1 MALAI
6 LYLLFLLPLVFSAI
20 SDVSTLG
27 RREMNRIIHDAV
39 GKKGASKRALGR
51 SLFRRRST
59 GQARGESGPFTV
71 TGNISLP
78 VQFGRPATLSC
89 NGNKAL
95 GLCVFKPPFAK
106 RPWIFTPGT
115 QHENGR
121 IRMSERSGGDA
132 RMCEILVDKVEKKDL
147 GKWRCVARCSCGSPK
162 GIVFTLSETPTQPA
176 NDETEKGPKMKN
188 ENTIVLSST
197 AEAAERQGSRLGEFV
212 EAGEHGG
219 RPYYRQRD
227 TEENKDNFLYSE
239 GRMWLVSDTLGG
251 SIFAN

>member
-51 SLFRRRST
+51 SLFRRRSN

-71 TGNISLP
+71 TGNISFP
-78 VQFGRPATLSC
+78 VQFGRPVTLSC

-121 IRMSERSGGDA
+121 IRMSEKSGGDA
-132 RMCEILVDKVEKKDL
+132 IMCEILVDKVEKKDL
-147 GKWRCVARCSCGSPK
+147 GKWRCVARCSCGTPK

-176 NDETEKGPKMKN
+176 NDETEKAA
-188 ENTIVLSST
+188 TIVLSST

-212 EAGEHGG
+212 EAGEH
-219 RPYYRQRD
+219 
-227 TEENKDNFLYSE
+227 
-239 GRMWLVSDTLGG
+239 
-251 SIFAN
+251 

>member
-51 SLFRRRST
+51 SLFRRRSS

-71 TGNISLP
+71 TGNVSFP
-78 VQFGRPATLSC
+78 VQFGRPVTLSC

-95 GLCVFKPPFAK
+95 GLCVFKPPFSK

-115 QHENGR
+115 QHDNGR
-121 IRMSERSGGDA
+121 IRTSERSVGDA
-132 RMCEILVDKVEKKDL
+132 KRCEIVVDKVEKKDL
-147 GKWRCVARCSCGSPK
+147 GKWRCVARCSCGNPK
-162 GIVFTLSETPTQPA
+162 GIVFTLSETPTQMPKKEKKETPTQPA
-176 NDETEKGPKMKN
+176 NDETEKG
-188 ENTIVLSST
+188 ENNCI
-197 AEAAERQGSRLGEFV
+197 
-212 EAGEHGG
+212 EHGV
-219 RPYYRQRD
+219 
-227 TEENKDNFLYSE
+227 N
-239 GRMWLVSDTLGG
+239 
-251 SIFAN
+251 